1 MPFGL
6 QTTRLGFGHRNGMDY
21 LPDHV
26 GDRLFKPG
34 NDESE

>member
-21 LPDHV
+21 PV
-26 GDRLFKPG
+26 KPG
-34 NDESE
+34 NDEGE